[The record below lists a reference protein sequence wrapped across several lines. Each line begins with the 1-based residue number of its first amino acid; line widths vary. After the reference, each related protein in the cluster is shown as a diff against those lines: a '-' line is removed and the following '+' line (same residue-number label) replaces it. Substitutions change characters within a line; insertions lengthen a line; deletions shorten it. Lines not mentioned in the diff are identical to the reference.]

1 METLWSIVT
10 TVLWWALGWV
20 WWLLSSLFWLLA
32 WFVLPLLVAAFIAV
46 RVAEAA
52 IGRTIVRTWLR
63 TQSIKYGGGLGRRIG
78 RFLLAI
84 GTLPGRVLFWLVVY
98 TLWHSVLSLMYTPR
112 WKPWQRAWNRRWR
125 QPKIAIKS

>member
-63 TQSIKYGGGLGRRIG
+63 AEFEGGGSTRKVAKIKAADESGRAG
-78 RFLLAI
+78 RE
-84 GTLPGRVLFWLVVY
+84 T
-98 TLWHSVLSLMYTPR
+98 
-112 WKPWQRAWNRRWR
+112 
-125 QPKIAIKS
+125 QP